1 MRFLTDV
8 FKASKFLNWAV
19 LFAEPLVLFMFL
31 QKLFAVV
38 LVVTLF
44 VLLVVELQIG
54 NMPILH

>member
-8 FKASKFLNWAV
+8 FKVSKFLNWAV